1 MQARQRSDMEKAADM
16 VAFSWSVFCV
26 SYLEG
31 GASAGQRE
39 CAVVLWAGGWVGR
52 ESRKGGFGIFPLDCT
67 LENSPGFDCRNLL
80 HFLRSQKIYSFV
92 EDLWCHISNAQW
104 YLICF
109 SLEFKETKSEVFN
122 LSKIVV
128 YNREEVHALYLIDIW
143 YSDFDLI
150 TIWQKYNK
158 RFEGCW
164 LNWLH

>member
-1 MQARQRSDMEKAADM
+1 M
-16 VAFSWSVFCV
+16 
-26 SYLEG
+26 
-31 GASAGQRE
+31 
-39 CAVVLWAGGWVGR
+39 
-52 ESRKGGFGIFPLDCT
+52 
-67 LENSPGFDCRNLL
+67 
-80 HFLRSQKIYSFV
+80 
-92 EDLWCHISNAQW
+92 
-104 YLICF
+104 
-109 SLEFKETKSEVFN
+109 FN